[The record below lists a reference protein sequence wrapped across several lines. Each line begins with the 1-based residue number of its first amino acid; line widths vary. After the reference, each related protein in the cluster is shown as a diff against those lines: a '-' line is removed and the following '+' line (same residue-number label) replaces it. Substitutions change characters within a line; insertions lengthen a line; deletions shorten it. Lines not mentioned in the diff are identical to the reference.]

1 MILSYDLEPHFLA
14 LTSCIEVV
22 LMRRGNANY
31 NLLLDRLDSL
41 YGCKIAGCYDNPE
54 YLKTVLKEVHKENYD
69 SIIRDIRLELGDL
82 DTEEISDFINLLL
95 KP

>member
-31 NLLLDRLDSL
+31 NLVLARLDSL
-41 YGCKIAGCYDNPE
+41 YGCKIADCYDNPE
-54 YLKTVLKEVHKENYD
+54 YLKTVLKEVYKENYD